1 MANFSAA
8 ILDDRMQDNK
18 RRNRVRGVSES
29 AVAGSKAST
38 NKSRSRLLSESAKAA
53 REGPSKATLSSIASG
68 FRLGLRSHHQT
79 FSLLQSK
86 DKQEQ
91 KCVLRASERKYEAME
106 DPEEALLRFVLVSNA
121 MKNLQIR
128 MRREKAAKRAT
139 VGSRAAMRL

>member
-8 ILDDRMQDNK
+8 ILDDRMQVNK
-18 RRNRVRGVSES
+18 KRSRVRGVSES
-29 AVAGSKAST
+29 AVAGSKASS

-53 REGPSKATLSSIASG
+53 REGPSKTTLSSITSG
-68 FRLGLRSHHQT
+68 FRLGLHSHQT

-128 MRREKAAKRAT
+128 MRREKAAKRAA
-139 VGSRAAMRL
+139 VGSRASMRL